1 MLGRQICL
9 LLDEAVTM
17 PEELDGLSRVL
28 HEPNWRLVRSVREA
42 LTTEPGSSST
52 LRIERPDPPDRAI
65 DALMRH
71 IGPVFAKRNKRR
83 LVVG

>member
-1 MLGRQICL
+1 MACRACCMSPIGGSCGPSG
-9 LLDEAVTM
+9 EV
-17 PEELDGLSRVL
+17 
-28 HEPNWRLVRSVREA
+28 
-42 LTTEPGSSST
+42 LTTEPGSSNT
-52 LRIERPDPPDRAI
+52 LRIQRPDPPDRAI